1 MSNKSKITSFY
12 YLCNISRK
20 KGGVNMIFCTNT
32 NIKVSY
38 KLVVTFLLFIAR
50 HGLSTQKSKFVIS
63 LQYLKK
69 KKKKR
74 KKGMELIFYMQ
85 IDIKLSYKLMPLILV
100 GMARPNQITQN
111 NKFGKSLQ
119 YLKKEVG
126 DEADFLCDG
135 YDSF

>member
-1 MSNKSKITSFY
+1 
-12 YLCNISRK
+12 
-20 KGGVNMIFCTNT
+20 
-32 NIKVSY
+32 
-38 KLVVTFLLFIAR
+38 
-50 HGLSTQKSKFVIS
+50 
-63 LQYLKK
+63 
-69 KKKKR
+69 
-74 KKGMELIFYMQ
+74 MELIFYMQ